1 MVMRGKDMP
10 AFDRYVGI
18 DYSGAQTPTSS
29 LKGLRVFKRKQMS
42 RESFEPVG
50 RSRSHIS
57 RHVGSVRLDLEGLFR
72 IEERAVS

>member
-29 LKGLRVFKRKQMS
+29 LKGLRVFKRKQMY
-42 RESFEPVG
+42 RESFSPVG

-57 RHVGSVRLDLEGLFR
+57 RHVGRVCRDREG
-72 IEERAVS
+72 VSRM